1 MDIRKTVIRAAIA
14 LAAVTAAGAAQA
26 IDRTGGD
33 YNTIYAGIGIKG
45 YDPVAYFTDG
55 KPVMGNREYEAFWG
69 GVTWNFASAEHR
81 DLFQADPEKYAPQ
94 FGAFCS
100 WGVSQG
106 KLFDVDPVNA
116 WEIVD
121 GRLYLNFNQDIQDI
135 WSKNPADF
143 IAKAEGNWPTLN
155 Q

>member
-1 MDIRKTVIRAAIA
+1 MDIRKTIINGAVAVAA
-14 LAAVTAAGAAQA
+14 LATAGAAQA

-55 KPVMGNREYEAFWG
+55 KPVMGRQDYETFWG

-81 DLFQADPEKYAPQ
+81 DLFKADPEKYAPQ

-116 WEIVD
+116 WKVVD
-121 GRLYLNFNQDIQDI
+121 GKLYLNFNKDIQAI
-135 WSKNPADF
+135 WSKDPAAF